1 MKGRKRHILVDTEGL
16 LLAVVVHPADI
27 QARDGAFAVL
37 AQAAA
42 QTQRVTHLWADTAY
56 RGAFARWVRDH
67 WGWTVAVVQRDPA
80 VVGFTVQPRRWV
92 VERTFAWLGRCRRL
106 SKDYEEYPA
115 SSRTWI
121 ELAMCA
127 LLLRRLC
134 PSS

>member
-27 QARDGAFAVL
+27 QDRDGAYTVL

-67 WGWTVAVVQRDPA
+67 WGWTIAVVQRDPA

-92 VERTFAWLGRCRRL
+92 VERTFAWLGRWRRL

-115 SSRTWI
+115 SSETWI